1 MKPKVEPTVGMGA
14 TMGVGSDSYAMTVT
28 SVNGK
33 RITARMNKCI
43 CKDYYAGVWEVL
55 PELEGGE
62 HAFTLRKDGTWVA
75 EHAPL
80 RNGTRLWLGCQRRY
94 EDPQF

>member
-1 MKPKVEPTVGMGA
+1 MSLNAIIYNIMKPKVEPTVGMGA

-62 HAFTLRKDGTWVA
+62 HAFTLRLICMKLLLKHT
-75 EHAPL
+75 
-80 RNGTRLWLGCQRRY
+80 TT
-94 EDPQF
+94 